1 MSQLRFTDGGQ
12 CSQIINQGKLSLSTG
27 FWSRTKRASETGR
40 TLVGDVKPN
49 HVLVFVEDLKNQPK
63 DQGSIILNKEERKYC
78 HLKKEAA
85 SPNKEAGEIVE
96 DQEQITDKG
105 KVISSKNRT
114 TFQKIRDK
122 FVAVHGAC
130 QEAIKDMD
138 GLFAA
143 MTGERSDTYG
153 DYHSILPPTGATD
166 QPEAFAA
173 GGSDA
178 AGTGGQTKNDMLHDA
193 TSYPPTGNVGAGT
206 SMKQAETNPAL
217 PTTPGGVISAG
228 TDA

>member
-1 MSQLRFTDGGQ
+1 M
-12 CSQIINQGKLSLSTG
+12 
-27 FWSRTKRASETGR
+27 
-40 TLVGDVKPN
+40 
-49 HVLVFVEDLKNQPK
+49 LVFVEDLKNQPK
-63 DQGSIILNKEERKYC
+63 DQGSIILNKEEHKYC
-78 HLKKEAA
+78 PRKKEAA
-85 SPNKEAGEIVE
+85 SLNKEAGEIVE
-96 DQEQITDKG
+96 DQVSEIENKG
-105 KVISSKNRT
+105 KVISAKNRS

-143 MTGERSDTYG
+143 MTEGRSDVNG

-173 GGSDA
+173 GGDEKV
-178 AGTGGQTKNDMLHDA
+178 KNDMLKDA
-193 TSYPPTGNVGAGT
+193 VGYPPTGGMGAES

-217 PTTPGGVISAG
+217 PTTPGGVITAG
-228 TDA
+228 KEALTGDTDAVS